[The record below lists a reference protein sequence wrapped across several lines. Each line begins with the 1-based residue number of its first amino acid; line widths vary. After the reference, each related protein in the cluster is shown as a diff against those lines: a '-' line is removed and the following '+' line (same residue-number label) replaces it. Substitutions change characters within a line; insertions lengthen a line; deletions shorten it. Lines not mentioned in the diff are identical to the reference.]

1 MRDRQMLGETTQG
14 TYAEYVKASA
24 GNALLIPDG
33 LSDQQP
39 PVPTKKL
46 QKAGELGADGLINYT
61 EKNFLQEV
69 KRLTNE
75 RGVDIVFEHV
85 GKSTL
90 EKCIKASQK
99 GGRLGPCGAT
109 KGCDPIYR
117 LALCLF

>member
-1 MRDRQMLGETTQG
+1 MRDYQMLGETTQG
-14 TYAEYVKASA
+14 TYAEYVKAPA

-39 PVPTKKL
+39 ASTDEKL

-90 EKCIKASQK
+90 E
-99 GGRLGPCGAT
+99 
-109 KGCDPIYR
+109 
-117 LALCLF
+117 